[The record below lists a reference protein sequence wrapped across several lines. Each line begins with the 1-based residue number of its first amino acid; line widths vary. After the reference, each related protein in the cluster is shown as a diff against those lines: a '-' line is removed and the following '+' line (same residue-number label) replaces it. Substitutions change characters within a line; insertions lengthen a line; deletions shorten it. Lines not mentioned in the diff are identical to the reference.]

1 MDYFFQELDALNIEC
16 SLNVPSAK
24 LFSFRWQLNK
34 TSILQ
39 DASKYIEEL
48 KKKVDM
54 LNQEIECTQSSIRD
68 KALPDVTVE
77 TLQRGFLI
85 NVSSMMSYPGL
96 LVSIL
101 EAFDQ
106 LGLSVVQARAA
117 CTDTF
122 HLEVVGGDIR
132 VETMDAHVVKQAV
145 LHAIKVCSGSIED

>member
-1 MDYFFQELDALNIEC
+1 MVSREHKRAALHE
-16 SLNVPSAK
+16 K
-24 LFSFRWQLNK
+24 LQLLRAVTHSHALNK
-34 TSILQ
+34 TSILR

-48 KKKVDM
+48 KKKVDK
-54 LNQEIECTQSSIRD
+54 LNQEIACTQSSIRD

-85 NVSSMMSYPGL
+85 NVSSVKSYPGL
-96 LVSIL
+96 LVSVL

-122 HLEVVGGDIR
+122 HLEVVGGDIT
-132 VETMDAHVVKQAV
+132 VEAMDAHVVKQAV
-145 LHAIKVCSGSIED
+145 LHAIKACSRSNEK

>member
-1 MDYFFQELDALNIEC
+1 MVSREHKRVALHE
-16 SLNVPSAK
+16 K
-24 LFSFRWQLNK
+24 LQLLRAV
-34 TSILQ
+34 TRSHA

-117 CTDTF
+117 CTDSF
-122 HLEVVGGDIR
+122 HLEVVGGDI

-145 LHAIKVCSGSIED
+145 LNAIKVCSGTIED